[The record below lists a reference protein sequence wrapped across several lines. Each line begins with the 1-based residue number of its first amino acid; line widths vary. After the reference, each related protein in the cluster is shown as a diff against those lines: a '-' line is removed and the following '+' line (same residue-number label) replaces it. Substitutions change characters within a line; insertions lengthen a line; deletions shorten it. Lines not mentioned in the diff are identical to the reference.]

1 MASGIYSRFKANL
14 LNKEVD
20 MEGDTIKVMLMN
32 TSHSFS
38 ATDTDAGDISANEM
52 TGTGY
57 TAGGQTLSGGAVTE
71 GATTKFDAT
80 DSAWGSASFSAY
92 HAVLFDTSAAN
103 SLICSFD
110 FGEAKTVS
118 SGTFTVQWDTA
129 GVLTLASA

>member
-1 MASGIYSRFKANL
+1 MSSGIYNQYKADL

-20 MEGDTIKVMLMN
+20 MEADTIKVMLMN
-32 TSHSFS
+32 TSHSFT
-38 ATDTDAGDISANEM
+38 ATDTDAGDVSANEM

-92 HAVLFDTSAAN
+92 HAVLYDTTN
-103 SLICSFD
+103 SNNLICSFD
-110 FGEAKTVS
+110 FTEAKTVS

-129 GVLTLASA
+129 GVLTLATA